1 MESFSAKSIEEHQI
15 PVSSSHEFIIGLVLA
30 FSSSA
35 FIGTSFILTKKG
47 LLKLSHRAGE
57 YAIFDCNCT
66 VYMFSSM

>member
-47 LLKLSHRAGE
+47 LLKLSHRAG
-57 YAIFDCNCT
+57 
-66 VYMFSSM
+66 